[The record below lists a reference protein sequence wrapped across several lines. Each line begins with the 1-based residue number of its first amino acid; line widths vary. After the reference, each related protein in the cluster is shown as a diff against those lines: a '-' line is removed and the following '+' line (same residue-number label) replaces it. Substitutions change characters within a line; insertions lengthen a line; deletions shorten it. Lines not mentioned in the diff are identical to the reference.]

1 MKVTAFI
8 GSARKKHTYYASEKL
23 CRKLQLN
30 PLKKLSVKLFDFLF
44 KRIYEKKAKS
54 IE

>member
-23 CRKLQLN
+23 CRKLQL
-30 PLKKLSVKLFDFLF
+30 PAD
-44 KRIYEKKAKS
+44 IDDIS
-54 IE
+54 INKTT